1 MAIQRRPPLVVR
13 IPNRELGPASGPFP
27 ALRIA
32 SEGTTRVKIVTAGT
46 AEPGRVSQRRSWGTE
61 GIGMDRFRR
70 DTNLGPKQA
79 PTGGGLVGGIR
90 INLDALLRG
99 VPVLGPV
106 IARTAPPL
114 VQLLPP
120 RAPAPSPIAQPQPT
134 GDAPSLDDLQASGGK
149 VRSVDPVTGRATIE
163 VPIVGGRTR
172 TIDVDLPFPDV
183 GFPERESRGDI
194 GVGGETRPSETDFSD
209 QGV

>member
-1 MAIQRRPPLVVR
+1 MTIQRRPPLVVQ

-27 ALRIA
+27 ALRVA
-32 SEGTTRVKIVTAGT
+32 TERTTRVKIVTAGT

-99 VPVLGPV
+99 VPILGPI
-106 IARTAPPL
+106 IARTTPPL
-114 VQLLPP
+114 CSCCPHE
-120 RAPAPSPIAQPQPT
+120 I
-134 GDAPSLDDLQASGGK
+134 
-149 VRSVDPVTGRATIE
+149 GRAH
-163 VPIVGGRTR
+163 V
-172 TIDVDLPFPDV
+172 
-183 GFPERESRGDI
+183 
-194 GVGGETRPSETDFSD
+194 
-209 QGV
+209 